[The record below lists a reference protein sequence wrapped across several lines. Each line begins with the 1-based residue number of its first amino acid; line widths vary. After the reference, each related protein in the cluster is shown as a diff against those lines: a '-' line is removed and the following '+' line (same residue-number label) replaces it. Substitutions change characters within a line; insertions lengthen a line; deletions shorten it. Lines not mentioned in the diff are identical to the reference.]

1 MSSQQTIEA
10 TVAGLIAKYPTRW
23 GQAVS
28 NPSLRNWFVIKAMKE
43 CGLREQSRGRP
54 CPTLLISA
62 RTGGSE
68 RWRSRSRHKTTC
80 SS

>member
-43 CGLREQSRGRP
+43 CGLREAVERAAVSYAVDQR
-54 CPTLLISA
+54 A
-62 RTGGSE
+62 NGG
-68 RWRSRSRHKTTC
+68 K
-80 SS
+80 